1 MKITSKDAFQ
11 SWVADLTKGKAK
23 AAKVLVGMGTCGLAA
38 GAGEVYTSLEQEVK
52 SRKLNITLSKVGC
65 VGACHSEPSIEF
77 AYPDGSSIL
86 LGPVKPEDV
95 SSVLDLHESN
105 KLDGSRFVLQNDYIN
120 AFDKGGN

>member
-1 MKITSKDAFQ
+1 
-11 SWVADLTKGKAK
+11 
-23 AAKVLVGMGTCGLAA
+23 
-38 GAGEVYTSLEQEVK
+38 
-52 SRKLNITLSKVGC
+52 

-77 AYPDGSSIL
+77 AYPDGTSIL
-86 LGPVKPEDV
+86 LGPVTPEDV